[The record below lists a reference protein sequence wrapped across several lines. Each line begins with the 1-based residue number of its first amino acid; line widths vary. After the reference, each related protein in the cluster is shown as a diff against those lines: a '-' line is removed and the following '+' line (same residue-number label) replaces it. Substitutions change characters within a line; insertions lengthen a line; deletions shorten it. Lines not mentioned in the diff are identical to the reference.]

1 VLLSE
6 GSKLEID
13 RDYSLIVFIWLSIRK
28 CSLLIQLG
36 VSETREVLG
45 EVFLIALLTGDLG
58 G

>member
-1 VLLSE
+1 M
-6 GSKLEID
+6 D

-36 VSETREVLG
+36 VSETRDVLG
-45 EVFLIALLTGDLG
+45 EVVLIALLTGDLG